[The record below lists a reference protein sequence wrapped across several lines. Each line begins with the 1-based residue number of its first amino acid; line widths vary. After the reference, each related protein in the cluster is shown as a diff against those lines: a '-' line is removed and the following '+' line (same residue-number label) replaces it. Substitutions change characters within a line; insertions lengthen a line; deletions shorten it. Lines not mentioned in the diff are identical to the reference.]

1 MNYPE
6 LISFCK
12 PVSVSGPAPRQ
23 LGKLRQDSRKVTPGD
38 LFIAIK
44 GLTSDGHSFI
54 STAIENGASVIISEK
69 EISADSDTAVL
80 VVEDTRSLIGPLAQ
94 KMAGNPQDKLTITG
108 VTGTNGKT
116 TVSTLI
122 YQALTELGHPA
133 SLLGT
138 VEKRINKEKIGSSL
152 TTADPIEIAEDM
164 KQMVQ
169 VGSKFLVME
178 VSSHALEQKRT
189 EGISFYVTV
198 FTNLSHDHLDYHET
212 MEKYASSKKRLFN
225 SMAKTGWAISN
236 FDDPRG
242 EWITDET
249 PARVLGISF
258 EKHATIKA
266 NLVRLDAKGSQI
278 DLEGLE
284 LKTPLIGKFNAYN
297 AVQALIACTALGFDG
312 KQVTKALRKCK
323 GAPGRMERVN
333 RQENLEK
340 EPVVIVD
347 YAHTPDALENVSKTL
362 FGLKGKS
369 EKLVIVFG
377 CGGDRDKSKRPEMAK
392 IAEKYGDVI
401 IVTSD
406 NPRTEDPEAII
417 GQILEGFEGKPNVI
431 SNPVRKEAIHKAVAE
446 AAAGDI
452 VLIAGKGHET
462 YQEINGIRNHFDDR
476 EVAREALAAR
486 PASQSAKKGGN

>member
-12 PVSVSGPAPRQ
+12 PISVSGTAPQ
-23 LGKLRQDSRKVTPGD
+23 HMGKLCQDSRKITPGD

-54 STAIENGASVIISEK
+54 DKAIEKGASVIISEK
-69 EISADSDTAVL
+69 EISADSDTAIL
-80 VVEDTRSLIGPLAQ
+80 VVDDTRSLIGPLAQ
-94 KMAGNPQDKLTITG
+94 KMAGSPQEKLTITG

-122 YQALTELGHPA
+122 YQVLTELGHPA

-138 VEKRINKEKIGSSL
+138 VEKRINKEKIDSSL

-212 MEKYASSKKRLFN
+212 MEHYASAKKKLFN
-225 SMAKTGWAISN
+225 SMDKNGWAISN

-242 EWITDET
+242 EWMTDES
-249 PARVLGISF
+249 PAHVLGISF
-258 EKHATIKA
+258 EKHATIQA
-266 NLVRLDAKGSQI
+266 DVVRLDAKGTQI
-278 DLEGLE
+278 DIEDLQ
-284 LKTPLIGKFNAYN
+284 LKTPLIGTFNAYN
-297 AVQALIACTALGFDG
+297 TVQALIACTALGLDG
-312 KQVTKALRKCK
+312 KQVTKALEKCK

-333 RQENLEK
+333 RQDDLDQ

-347 YAHTPDALENVSKTL
+347 YAHTPDALKNVSKTL
-362 FGLKGKS
+362 YDLKSES

-377 CGGDRDKSKRPEMAK
+377 CGGDRDKSKRAEMAK
-392 IAEKYGDVI
+392 IAEKYGDVV

-406 NPRTEDPEAII
+406 NPRTEDPEVII
-417 GQILEGFEGKPNVI
+417 EHILNGFEDRAKVF
-431 SNPVRKEAIHKAVAE
+431 SNPMRKEAIHKAISE
-446 AAAGDI
+446 ASAGDI

-462 YQEINGIRNHFDDR
+462 YQEIDGVRSHFDDR

-486 PASQSAKKGGN
+486 RASLSTKKGEN